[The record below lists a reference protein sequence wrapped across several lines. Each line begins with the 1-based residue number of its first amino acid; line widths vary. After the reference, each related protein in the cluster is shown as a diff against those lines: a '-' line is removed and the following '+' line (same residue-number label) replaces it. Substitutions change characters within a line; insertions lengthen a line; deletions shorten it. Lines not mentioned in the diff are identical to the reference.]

1 MYQYEIHPHLQGIM
15 TKLLKKDPKTRERI
29 IKKIQEV
36 INSNPEHYKN
46 LRHDLKE
53 FKRVQIG
60 HFILVFKFDK
70 SENKIHFEDFDHHDK
85 IYQKKF

>member
-1 MYQYEIHPHLQGIM
+1 M
-15 TKLLKKDPKTRERI
+15 TKLFKKDPKTRERI

-46 LRHDLKE
+46 LRYDLKE

-70 SENKIHFEDFDHHDK
+70 SENKICFVDFVHHDK
-85 IYQKKF
+85 AYKKKF

>member
-1 MYQYEIHPHLQGIM
+1 MNYEIKPSLRKIIN
-15 TKLLKKDPKTRERI
+15 KIFKKDSLMYERI
-29 IKKIQEV
+29 LRKIQEV

-60 HFILVFKFDK
+60 SFVLVFKFVK
-70 SENKIHFEDFDHHDK
+70 SENKIYFEDFDHHDK
-85 IYQKKF
+85 IYFKRF